1 MGEDRKTVS
10 LVSTRIQQF
19 GSAAESRYNIEFYDV
34 AFPHLLSNADV
45 HGNDRTERILILT
58 MKRYANDVLILFLML
73 FTASTLPAQKI
84 KVIVDQD
91 ARGPATTDMQSIL
104 IFLQS
109 DKFEVLG
116 ITTVSGD
123 QWVREETQRTLR
135 LLEIAGRT
143 DVPVI
148 QGAEFPL
155 LNSKEETER
164 WEALYGTL
172 GYKGCWSDFSK
183 NGPDVT
189 PAFRE
194 AYHAPDVVPELI
206 EGAPHTKALHEDA
219 AHFIVRT
226 VHQYPGQ
233 VVIWAG
239 GPLTNVALALRLD
252 PEVAT
257 LAQELVLMGSGM
269 YANDGGITSADG
281 RREFN
286 WWFDP
291 EAVRIVMRSPWKKVT
306 ITPIDVS
313 IKTRVEP
320 AVKAAIAKAETPV
333 ARYLTKYSADSFMW
347 DELSVAAMIDPSIIT
362 EQRQLYVD
370 IDINHGASYGET
382 LFWGNKAQLPPY
394 EHLATVQFDVDT
406 KKLYDL
412 YIRLMTQPARA
423 SQ

>member
-1 MGEDRKTVS
+1 
-10 LVSTRIQQF
+10 
-19 GSAAESRYNIEFYDV
+19 
-34 AFPHLLSNADV
+34 
-45 HGNDRTERILILT
+45 
-58 MKRYANDVLILFLML
+58 MKRYSSCVFLISLFLL
-73 FTASTLPAQKI
+73 TSPLLAQKI

-109 DKFEVLG
+109 DKFDVLG

-123 QWVREETQRTLR
+123 QWVKEETQRTLR
-135 LLEIAGRT
+135 VLEIAGRT

-164 WEALYGTL
+164 WENLYGKFR
-172 GYKGCWSDFSK
+172 YKGCWTDFSK
-183 NGPDVT
+183 NAGAAT

-194 AYHAPDVVPELI
+194 AYHDPDIVPELV
-206 EGAPHTKALHEDA
+206 EGAPHTKPLDETA

-239 GPLTNVALALRLD
+239 GPLTNIALALRLD

-257 LAQELVLMGSGM
+257 LAKELVLMGSGM
-269 YANDGGITSADG
+269 YANQGGINTIDG

-291 EAVRIVMRSPWKKVT
+291 EAVRITMRAPWKKIT

-313 IKTRVEP
+313 VKTRVNPE
-320 AVKAAIAKAETPV
+320 VKAAIAKSDTPV
-333 ARYLTKYSADSFMW
+333 AQYLTKYYADSFMW
-347 DELSVAAMIDPSIIT
+347 DELSAAAMIDPSMIT
-362 EQRQLYVD
+362 EQKEMYVD
-370 IDINHGASYGET
+370 IDVDHGPSYGET
-382 LFWGNKAQLPPY
+382 LFWDTKAQVPPY
-394 EHLATVQFDVDT
+394 EKVATVQFDVDT

-412 YIRLMTQPARA
+412 YIKLMTQPPRQ
-423 SQ
+423 SH